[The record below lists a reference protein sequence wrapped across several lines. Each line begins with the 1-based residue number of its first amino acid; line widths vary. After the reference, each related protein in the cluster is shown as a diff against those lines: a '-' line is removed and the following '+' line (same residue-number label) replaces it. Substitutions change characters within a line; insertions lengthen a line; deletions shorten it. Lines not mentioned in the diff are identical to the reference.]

1 MNAEGWALWLAD
13 QVLEKASVWLSL
25 KDAEMLRRGVRRLEM
40 ENRRASGPDADR
52 VAKATLRVAEVC
64 DRNGLEFFHQGDPR
78 GCALYLSK
86 AGDGMNDA
94 NYSRFIPCYAS

>member
-1 MNAEGWALWLAD
+1 MKEVWALWLAA
-13 QVLEKASVWLSL
+13 QIREKASVWLSL
-25 KDAEMLRRGVRRLEM
+25 KDAEMLRRGVRRLEI

-52 VAKATLRVAEVC
+52 VAKATLRVAEDC